1 MSKYASK
8 RRIKNFND
16 LVDKIERQLD
26 VIEESD
32 PESVVGDRWRGYF
45 QKYRG
50 DEQIN
55 EAAFNKMYK
64 QARDLYESG
73 ALSPENVERS
83 IGGAIS
89 TIRNKFGIDI
99 DRRNFN
105 SFMRFLD
112 DARAR
117 GLAKVY
123 DSEQILNAIA
133 EAKKKGLT
141 KAQIQANIDRW
152 AKKAVKL
159 DAEGKQIEIINPPEI
174 KVRRIQLKRGRK
186 RR

>member
-1 MSKYASK
+1 
-8 RRIKNFND
+8 
-16 LVDKIERQLD
+16 
-26 VIEESD
+26 
-32 PESVVGDRWRGYF
+32 
-45 QKYRG
+45 
-50 DEQIN
+50 
-55 EAAFNKMYK
+55 MYK
-64 QARDLYESG
+64 KAKDLYESG
-73 ALSPENVERS
+73 ALSPDAVDRS

-89 TIRNKFGIDI
+89 TIRNQFGIDI

-123 DSEQILNAIA
+123 DSEQLLSAIS

-141 KAQIQANIDRW
+141 KAQISANIERW
-152 AKKAVKL
+152 AKRAVKL
-159 DAEGKQIEIINPPEI
+159 DAEGKQIEIVNPPEI
-174 KVRRIQLKRGRK
+174 KVRRINLKRGRK